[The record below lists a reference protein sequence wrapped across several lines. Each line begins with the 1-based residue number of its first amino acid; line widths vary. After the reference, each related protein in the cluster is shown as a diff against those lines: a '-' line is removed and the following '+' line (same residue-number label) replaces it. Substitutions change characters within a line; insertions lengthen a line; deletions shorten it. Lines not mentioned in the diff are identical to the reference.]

1 MPVVGGDEFRK
12 ADVSSGENSNG
23 CSLAPRD
30 EHDVKVDLADA
41 LDRLEVG
48 DRELL
53 AFLPESN
60 RLERVLADVD
70 LTVRRSDDAE
80 PPDLIDVLVGVKDV
94 INVDGLPTRAGS
106 ELPATLFE
114 GPEATIVQRLRA
126 SGALIAGKTT
136 TTEFAFS
143 EPGPTRNPRDLKRTP
158 GGSSSGSA
166 AAVASGLVPIAL
178 ATQTVDSTVTPAA
191 YCGVVGYKPTYQ
203 RMPLDGVIPFAPS
216 MDHGGLITTDIA
228 TARVAAAV
236 VCDGWKGDSSAS
248 GVVLG
253 VPADEYLHRAEKP
266 AIEAFA
272 AVIEALRREGFD
284 IVRTSSL
291 ANIEP
296 IALAHRRLVTAEFSR
311 VHTDW
316 FSQHG
321 DHYRR
326 RSAGLYLAGADLP
339 ESAITEGRESGKI
352 LSRSLEDTMQQE
364 GIVAWVSPSA
374 TGVAPLGLD
383 YIGDPIMGLPW
394 THAHVPVVT
403 LPATPSFEGLPV
415 GIQLAGR
422 IGGDE
427 ELLAL
432 ASLVEVALKAKGP

>member
-1 MPVVGGDEFRK
+1 
-12 ADVSSGENSNG
+12 
-23 CSLAPRD
+23 
-30 EHDVKVDLADA
+30 VKVDLADA

-60 RLERVLADVD
+60 RRQRVLADVD
-70 LTVRRSDDAE
+70 LAAGRFDNAE
-80 PPDLIDVLVGVKDV
+80 PPDLINVLIGVKDV

-114 GPEATIVQRLRA
+114 GSEATIVQRLRA
-126 SGALIAGKTT
+126 SGALIAGKTI

-143 EPGPTRNPRDLKRTP
+143 EPGPTRNPRDPKRTP

-203 RMPLDGVIPFAPS
+203 RMPLDGVVPFAPS

-228 TARVAAAV
+228 TLRVAAAV
-236 VCDGWKGDSSAS
+236 VCDDWKGDSSAS
-248 GVVLG
+248 GAVLG
-253 VPADEYLHRAEKP
+253 IPADDYLHRAETP
-266 AIEAFA
+266 AIEAFHT
-272 AVIEALRREGFD
+272 VIEGLRREGFD
-284 IVRTSSL
+284 IVETSSL
-291 ANIEP
+291 ANIEA
-296 IALAHRRLVTAEFSR
+296 IALAHRRLVAAEFAR

-316 FSQHG
+316 FSRHG
-321 DHYRR
+321 DRYRR
-326 RSAGLYLAGADLP
+326 RSADLYLEGANLS
-339 ESAITEGRESGKI
+339 ESAITEGRESGKK
-352 LSRSLEDTMQQE
+352 LMRSLEDTMQQE
-364 GIVAWVSPSA
+364 GIVAWISPSA

-383 YIGDPIMGLPW
+383 YIGDPIMGVPW

-403 LPATPSFEGLPV
+403 LPVTPSFEGLPL